1 MKSQRVP
8 KRYETNYWGNSIM
21 NRILLA
27 IILGFV
33 CLLGA
38 NQASAQSEEQL
49 LDINGK
55 KANKAS
61 KVTYQM
67 DYKIKLLEG
76 TPAPQSKFTIVLT
89 KNVQY
94 RFVIVSSRDFPGQG
108 VFKLYD
114 NGKVVLN
121 SYMEA
126 TDTVMEVIDFNCTKT
141 GPYHLFCEF
150 KDGMAGNAVLG
161 VYLVKIL

>member
-1 MKSQRVP
+1 MK
-8 KRYETNYWGNSIM
+8 
-21 NRILLA
+21 RILLA

-108 VFKLYD
+108 IFKLYD

-121 SYMEA
+121 SYQES
-126 TDTVMEVIDFNCTKT
+126 TDMVMDVINFNCTKT

-161 VYLVKIL
+161 VYLAKIL

>member
-1 MKSQRVP
+1 MK
-8 KRYETNYWGNSIM
+8 
-21 NRILLA
+21 RILLA

-55 KANKAS
+55 KANKAC

-108 VFKLYD
+108 IFKLYD

-126 TDTVMEVIDFNCTKT
+126 TDTVIDVIDFNCTKT